1 MRSRWPTILMLFASA
16 IIVLRLPA
24 ALAKRAHRAELAR
37 GLVEVAQTLESEFV
51 RELTREELREG
62 AIQGMVKSAGD
73 PYTVWIPPRDRDE
86 FVKEVQGTFAGIGVS
101 VSSDP
106 RGALVRTP
114 LDDSPALEAGV
125 QAGDLIVAVGD
136 EDLTGM
142 ALPDIIALVAGP
154 EGSSVDI
161 TVLRD
166 EQEQTFTVVRR
177 QIGTQTVLGLRRTDG
192 QWQWQ
197 LEDGVLVVRIDQF
210 LDETPRDLRSV
221 VEDHPEATALI
232 LDLRSNP
239 GGSLSAAVETCDLF
253 LNDGV
258 VVEIRNRR
266 EVEAIFEAQPEVATD
281 VPMVV
286 LVNEG
291 SASASEIV
299 AGALQFHQR
308 AVVVGRRTY
317 GKGSVQKI
325 RDFGE
330 GGTLKYTAATY
341 HLPDGRSVQRVE
353 GEELW
358 GVDPDVVLDAPE
370 DWNAVNEGWLD
381 AGIIT
386 TGPDWPQSLP
396 SQDWIRNHL
405 GDAEML
411 QALETLPQTTD
422 AQP

>member
-1 MRSRWPTILMLFASA
+1 MLFASA

-24 ALAKRAHRAELAR
+24 ALAKRAHRTELAQ
-37 GLVEVAQTLESEFV
+37 GLVEVAETLESEFV
-51 RELTREELREG
+51 RELSRDEIREG
-62 AIQGMVKSAGD
+62 AIRGMVQSTGD

-114 LDDSPALEAGV
+114 LDGSPALESGI
-125 QAGDLIVAVGD
+125 QAGDLIVAVNT
-136 EDLTGM
+136 EPLTNM
-142 ALPDIIALVAGP
+142 VLSDIIDLVSGP
-154 EGSSVDI
+154 EGSSVEI

-166 EQEQTFTVVRR
+166 DQEKNYTVVRR
-177 QIGTQTVLGLRRTDG
+177 QIKTQTVLGLRRTDG

-197 LEDGVLVVRIDQF
+197 LDDGALVVRIDQF
-210 LDETPRDLRSV
+210 LDETPRDLRSLI
-221 VEDHPEATALI
+221 EDHPEATGLV

-253 LNDGV
+253 LDGGV
-258 VVEIRNRR
+258 VVEIHNRR
-266 EVEAIFEAQPEVATD
+266 EVEAIFEAQPKLASE

-308 AVVVGRRTY
+308 AVVMGRRTY

-370 DWNAVNEGWLD
+370 DWTAVNERWSD

-386 TGPDWPQSLP
+386 KGPEWPQSLP
-396 SQDWIRNHL
+396 SQDWIRDQL
-405 GDAEML
+405 GDAEMV
-411 QALETLPQTTD
+411 QALKALPKTTD
-422 AQP
+422 GQP

>member
-1 MRSRWPTILMLFASA
+1 MLFASA

-24 ALAKRAHRAELAR
+24 ALAKRAHRTELAQ
-37 GLVEVAQTLESEFV
+37 GLVEVAETLESEFV
-51 RELTREELREG
+51 RELSRDEIREG
-62 AIQGMVKSAGD
+62 AIRGMVQSTGD
-73 PYTVWIPPRDRDE
+73 PYTVWIPPRDRDD

-106 RGALVRTP
+106 RGALVKTP
-114 LDDSPALEAGV
+114 LDGSPALESGI
-125 QAGDLIVAVGD
+125 QAGDLIVAVNT
-136 EDLTGM
+136 EPLTNM
-142 ALPDIIALVAGP
+142 VLSDIIDLVSGP
-154 EGSSVDI
+154 EGSSVEI

-166 EQEQTFTVVRR
+166 DQEKNYTVVRR
-177 QIGTQTVLGLRRTDG
+177 QIKTQTVLGLRRTDG

-197 LEDGVLVVRIDQF
+197 LDDGALVVRIDQF
-210 LDETPRDLRSV
+210 LDETPRDLRSLI
-221 VEDHPEATALI
+221 EDHPEATGLV

-253 LNDGV
+253 LDGGV
-258 VVEIRNRR
+258 VVEIHNRR
-266 EVEAIFEAQPEVATD
+266 EVEAIFEAQPKLASE

-308 AVVVGRRTY
+308 AQVMGRRTY

-370 DWNAVNEGWLD
+370 DWTAVNERWSD

-386 TGPDWPQSLP
+386 KGPEWPQSLP
-396 SQDWIRNHL
+396 SQDWIRDQL
-405 GDAEML
+405 GDAEMV
-411 QALETLPQTTD
+411 QALKALPKTTD
-422 AQP
+422 GQP

>member
-1 MRSRWPTILMLFASA
+1 MLFASA

-24 ALAKRAHRAELAR
+24 ALAKRAQRTELAQ

-51 RELTREELREG
+51 RELSRDELREG
-62 AIQGMVKSAGD
+62 AIQGMVESAGD

-106 RGALVRTP
+106 QGALVRTP
-114 LDDSPALEAGV
+114 LDGSPALEAGI
-125 QAGDLIVAVGD
+125 QAGDLIVAVED
-136 EDLTGM
+136 EALTDM
-142 ALPDIIALVAGP
+142 ALLDIIALVSGP
-154 EGSSVDI
+154 EGSSVEI
-161 TVLRD
+161 TVIRD
-166 EQEQTFTVVRR
+166 EQEQNFTVVRR
-177 QIGTQTVLGLRRTDG
+177 QIETKTVLGLRRTDG

-197 LEDGVLVVRIDQF
+197 LDDGVLVVRIDQF

-221 VEDHPEATALI
+221 IEDHPEATGLV

-253 LNDGV
+253 LEGGV

-266 EVEAIFEAQPEVATD
+266 EVEAIFEAQSESATD
-281 VPMVV
+281 VPIVV

-308 AVVVGRRTY
+308 AIVMGRRTY

-370 DWNAVNEGWLD
+370 DWIAVNERWSD

-386 TGPDWPQSLP
+386 TGPEWPQLLP
-396 SQDWIRNHL
+396 SQHWIRNQL
-405 GDAEML
+405 DDAEML
-411 QALETLPQTTD
+411 QALDAVTQTTK

>member
-1 MRSRWPTILMLFASA
+1 MTISSRKCKA
-16 IIVLRLPA
+16 
-24 ALAKRAHRAELAR
+24 
-37 GLVEVAQTLESEFV
+37 
-51 RELTREELREG
+51 
-62 AIQGMVKSAGD
+62 
-73 PYTVWIPPRDRDE
+73 
-86 FVKEVQGTFAGIGVS
+86 FAGIGVS

-142 ALPDIIALVAGP
+142 ALPDIITLVAGP

-221 VEDHPEATALI
+221 IEDHPEATAMI

-253 LNDGV
+253 LDGGV

-281 VPMVV
+281 APMVV

-370 DWNAVNEGWLD
+370 DWNAVNERWLD

-396 SQDWIRNHL
+396 SQDWIRNQL
-405 GDAEML
+405 DDAEML
-411 QALETLPQTTD
+411 QALENSPQTTD
-422 AQP
+422 ARP

>member
-1 MRSRWPTILMLFASA
+1 MLFASA

-24 ALAKRAHRAELAR
+24 ALAKRAQRTELAQ

-51 RELTREELREG
+51 RELSRDELREG
-62 AIQGMVKSAGD
+62 AIQGMVESAGD

-106 RGALVRTP
+106 QGALVRTP
-114 LDDSPALEAGV
+114 LDGSPALEAGI
-125 QAGDLIVAVGD
+125 QAGDLIVAVED
-136 EDLTGM
+136 EALTDM
-142 ALPDIIALVAGP
+142 ALLDIIALVSGP
-154 EGSSVDI
+154 EGSSVEI
-161 TVLRD
+161 TVIRD
-166 EQEQTFTVVRR
+166 EQEQNFTVVRR
-177 QIGTQTVLGLRRTDG
+177 QIETKTVLGLRRTDG

-197 LEDGVLVVRIDQF
+197 LDEGVLVVRIDQF

-221 VEDHPEATALI
+221 IEDHPEATGLV

-253 LNDGV
+253 LEGGV

-266 EVEAIFEAQPEVATD
+266 EVEAIFEAQSESATA
-281 VPMVV
+281 VPIVV

-308 AVVVGRRTY
+308 AIVMGRRTY

-370 DWNAVNEGWLD
+370 DWIAVNERWSD

-386 TGPDWPQSLP
+386 TGPEWPQLLP
-396 SQDWIRNHL
+396 SQHWIRNQL
-405 GDAEML
+405 DDAEML
-411 QALETLPQTTD
+411 QALDAVPQTTK

>member
-1 MRSRWPTILMLFASA
+1 MLFASA

-24 ALAKRAHRAELAR
+24 ALAKRAQRTELAQ

-51 RELTREELREG
+51 RELSRDELREG
-62 AIQGMVKSAGD
+62 AIQGMVESAGD

-106 RGALVRTP
+106 QGALVRTP
-114 LDDSPALEAGV
+114 LDGSPALEAGI
-125 QAGDLIVAVGD
+125 QAGDLIVAV
-136 EDLTGM
+136 EDKALTDM
-142 ALPDIIALVAGP
+142 ALLDIIALVSGP
-154 EGSSVDI
+154 EGSSVEV
-161 TVLRD
+161 TVIRD
-166 EQEQTFTVVRR
+166 EQEQNFTVVRR
-177 QIGTQTVLGLRRTDG
+177 QIETKTVLGLRRTDG

-197 LEDGVLVVRIDQF
+197 LDDGVLVVRIDQF

-221 VEDHPEATALI
+221 IEDHPDATGLV

-253 LNDGV
+253 LEGGV

-266 EVEAIFEAQPEVATD
+266 EVEAIFEAQSESTTD
-281 VPMVV
+281 VPIVV

-308 AVVVGRRTY
+308 AIVMGRRTY

-370 DWNAVNEGWLD
+370 DWIAVNERWSD

-386 TGPDWPQSLP
+386 TGPEWPQLLP
-396 SQDWIRNHL
+396 SQHWIRNQL
-405 GDAEML
+405 DDAEML
-411 QALETLPQTTD
+411 QALDAVPQTTK

>member
-1 MRSRWPTILMLFASA
+1 MIFASA

-24 ALAKRAHRAELAR
+24 ALAKRAHRAELAQ
-37 GLVEVAQTLESEFV
+37 GLAEVAQTLESEFV
-51 RELTREELREG
+51 RELSRDELREG
-62 AIQGMVKSAGD
+62 AIQGMVESAGD

-101 VSSDP
+101 VSSHP
-106 RGALVRTP
+106 QGALVRTP
-114 LDDSPALEAGV
+114 LDGSPALEAGI
-125 QAGDLIVAVGD
+125 QAGDLIVAVGT
-136 EDLTGM
+136 EPLTNM
-142 ALPDIIALVAGP
+142 VLSDIIALVSGP
-154 EGSSVDI
+154 EGSSVEI

-166 EQEQTFTVVRR
+166 DQQKNYTVVRR
-177 QIGTQTVLGLRRTDG
+177 QIKNQTVLGLRRTDG

-197 LEDGVLVVRIDQF
+197 LDDGALVARIDQF
-210 LDETPRDLRSV
+210 LDETPRDLRSLI
-221 VEDHPEATALI
+221 EDHPEATGLV

-253 LNDGV
+253 LDGGM

-266 EVEAIFEAQPEVATD
+266 EVEAIFEAQPDLATD

-308 AVVVGRRTY
+308 AVVMGRRTY

-330 GGTLKYTAATY
+330 GGTLKYTAAAY

-353 GEELW
+353 GDELW

-370 DWNAVNEGWLD
+370 DWNAVNERWLD

-396 SQDWIRNHL
+396 SQDWIRNQL
-405 GDAEML
+405 DDAEML
-411 QALETLPQTTD
+411 QALEALPQTTD

>member
-1 MRSRWPTILMLFASA
+1 MLFASA

-24 ALAKRAHRAELAR
+24 ALAKRAQRTELAQ

-51 RELTREELREG
+51 RELSRDELREG
-62 AIQGMVKSAGD
+62 AIQGMVESAGD

-106 RGALVRTP
+106 QGALVRTP
-114 LDDSPALEAGV
+114 LDGSPALEAGI
-125 QAGDLIVAVGD
+125 QAGDLIVAV
-136 EDLTGM
+136 EDDALTDM
-142 ALPDIIALVAGP
+142 ALLDIIALVSGP
-154 EGSSVDI
+154 EGSSVEI
-161 TVLRD
+161 TVIRD
-166 EQEQTFTVVRR
+166 EQEQNFTVVRR
-177 QIGTQTVLGLRRTDG
+177 QIETKTVLGLRRTDG

-197 LEDGVLVVRIDQF
+197 LDDGVLVVRIDQF

-221 VEDHPEATALI
+221 IEDHPEATGLV

-253 LNDGV
+253 LEGGV

-266 EVEAIFEAQPEVATD
+266 EVEAIFEAQSESATA
-281 VPMVV
+281 VPIVV

-308 AVVVGRRTY
+308 AIVMGRRTY

-353 GEELW
+353 GKELW

-370 DWNAVNEGWLD
+370 DWIAVNERWSD

-386 TGPDWPQSLP
+386 TGPEWPQLLP
-396 SQDWIRNHL
+396 SQHWIRNQL
-405 GDAEML
+405 DDAEML
-411 QALETLPQTTD
+411 QALDAVPQTTK

>member
-1 MRSRWPTILMLFASA
+1 MLFASA

-24 ALAKRAHRAELAR
+24 ALAKRAQRTELAQ

-51 RELTREELREG
+51 RELSRDELREG
-62 AIQGMVKSAGD
+62 AIQGMVESAGD

-106 RGALVRTP
+106 QGALVRTP
-114 LDDSPALEAGV
+114 LDGSPALEAGI
-125 QAGDLIVAVGD
+125 QAGDLIVAVED
-136 EDLTGM
+136 EALTDM
-142 ALPDIIALVAGP
+142 ALLDIIDLVSGP
-154 EGSSVDI
+154 EGSSVEI
-161 TVLRD
+161 TVIRD
-166 EQEQTFTVVRR
+166 EQEQNFTVVRR
-177 QIGTQTVLGLRRTDG
+177 QIETKTVLGLRRTDG

-197 LEDGVLVVRIDQF
+197 LDDGVLVVRIDQF

-221 VEDHPEATALI
+221 IEDHPDATGLV

-253 LNDGV
+253 LEGGV

-266 EVEAIFEAQPEVATD
+266 EVEATFEAQSKLATD
-281 VPMVV
+281 VPIVV

-308 AVVVGRRTY
+308 AIVMGRRTY

-325 RDFGE
+325 RDFGK

-358 GVDPDVVLDAPE
+358 GVDPNVVLDAPE
-370 DWNAVNEGWLD
+370 DWIAVNERWSD

-386 TGPDWPQSLP
+386 TGPEWPQLLP
-396 SQDWIRNHL
+396 SQHWIRNQL
-405 GDAEML
+405 DDAEML
-411 QALETLPQTTD
+411 QALDAVPQTTK

>member
-1 MRSRWPTILMLFASA
+1 MLFASA

-24 ALAKRAHRAELAR
+24 ALAKRAQRTELAQ

-51 RELTREELREG
+51 RELSRDELREA
-62 AIQGMVKSAGD
+62 AIQGMVESAGD

-106 RGALVRTP
+106 QGALVRTP
-114 LDDSPALEAGV
+114 LDGSPALEAGI
-125 QAGDLIVAVGD
+125 QAGDLIVAV
-136 EDLTGM
+136 EDKALTDM
-142 ALPDIIALVAGP
+142 ALLDIIDLVSGP
-154 EGSSVDI
+154 EGSSVEI
-161 TVLRD
+161 TVIRD
-166 EQEQTFTVVRR
+166 EQEQNFTVVRR
-177 QIGTQTVLGLRRTDG
+177 QIETKTVLGLRRTDG

-197 LEDGVLVVRIDQF
+197 LDDGVLVVRIDQF

-221 VEDHPEATALI
+221 IEDHPDATGLV

-253 LNDGV
+253 LEGGV

-266 EVEAIFEAQPEVATD
+266 EVEAIFEAQSESATD
-281 VPMVV
+281 VPIVV

-370 DWNAVNEGWLD
+370 DWIAVNERWSD

-386 TGPDWPQSLP
+386 TGPEWPQLLP
-396 SQDWIRNHL
+396 SQHWIRNQL
-405 GDAEML
+405 DDAEML
-411 QALETLPQTTD
+411 QALDAVPQTTK

>member
-1 MRSRWPTILMLFASA
+1 MLFASA

-24 ALAKRAHRAELAR
+24 ALSKRAQRAELAQ

-51 RELTREELREG
+51 RELTREGLREG
-62 AIQGMVKSAGD
+62 AIKGMVDSTGD
-73 PYTVWIPPRDRDE
+73 PYTVWIPPRDRED

-101 VSSDP
+101 VASDP
-106 RGALVRTP
+106 RGALVKTP
-114 LDDSPALEAGV
+114 LDASPALQAGIK
-125 QAGDLIVAVGD
+125 AGDLIVAVAS
-136 EDLTGM
+136 EPLANMT
-142 ALPDIIALVAGP
+142 LPEIIALVSGP
-154 EGSSVDI
+154 EGSSVEI
-161 TVLRD
+161 TILRAG
-166 EQEQTFTVVRR
+166 QEQNFTVVRR
-177 QIGTQTVLGLRRTDG
+177 QIKTQTVLGLRRTDG
-192 QWQWQ
+192 QWEWQ
-197 LEDGVLVVRIDQF
+197 LEDGTLVIRIDQF
-210 LDETPRDLRSV
+210 LDETPADLLSV
-221 VEDHPEATALI
+221 IENHPEATGLI

-253 LNDGV
+253 LDSGI

-266 EVEAIFEAQPEVATD
+266 EVEAIFKAKSKVATNL
-281 VPMVV
+281 PMVI

-299 AGALQFHQR
+299 AGALQFHHR
-308 AVVVGRRTY
+308 ATVLGRRTY

-325 RDFGE
+325 RDFGD

-358 GVDPDVVLDAPE
+358 GVDPDVVLAAPE
-370 DWNAVNEGWLD
+370 DWTELNERWSD

-386 TGPDWPQSLP
+386 TGPDWPQLLP
-396 SQDWIRNHL
+396 SPDWIRNQL

-411 QALETLPQTTD
+411 QALSALPQSMD

>member
-1 MRSRWPTILMLFASA
+1 MLFASA

-24 ALAKRAHRAELAR
+24 ALAKRAQRTELAQ

-51 RELTREELREG
+51 RELSRDELREG
-62 AIQGMVKSAGD
+62 AIQGMVESAGD

-106 RGALVRTP
+106 QGALVRTP
-114 LDDSPALEAGV
+114 LDGSPALEAGI
-125 QAGDLIVAVGD
+125 QAGDLIVAVED
-136 EDLTGM
+136 EALTDM
-142 ALPDIIALVAGP
+142 TLLDIIALVSGP
-154 EGSSVDI
+154 EGSSVEI
-161 TVLRD
+161 TVIRD
-166 EQEQTFTVVRR
+166 EQEQNFTVVRR
-177 QIGTQTVLGLRRTDG
+177 QIETKTVLGLRRTDG

-197 LEDGVLVVRIDQF
+197 LDDGVLVVRIDQF

-221 VEDHPEATALI
+221 IEDHPDATGLV

-253 LNDGV
+253 LEGGV

-266 EVEAIFEAQPEVATD
+266 EVEAIFEAQSESATD
-281 VPMVV
+281 VPIVV

-308 AVVVGRRTY
+308 AIVMGRRTY

-370 DWNAVNEGWLD
+370 DWIAVNERWSD

-386 TGPDWPQSLP
+386 TGPEWPQLLP
-396 SQDWIRNHL
+396 SQHWIRNQL
-405 GDAEML
+405 DDAEML
-411 QALETLPQTTD
+411 QALDAVTQTTK

>member
-1 MRSRWPTILMLFASA
+1 MLFASA

-24 ALAKRAHRAELAR
+24 ALAKRAQRTELAQ

-51 RELTREELREG
+51 RELSRDELREG
-62 AIQGMVKSAGD
+62 AIQGMVESAGD

-106 RGALVRTP
+106 QGALVRTP
-114 LDDSPALEAGV
+114 LDGSPALEAGI
-125 QAGDLIVAVGD
+125 QAGDLIVAVED
-136 EDLTGM
+136 EALTDM
-142 ALPDIIALVAGP
+142 ALLDIIALVSGP
-154 EGSSVDI
+154 EGSSVEI
-161 TVLRD
+161 TVIRD
-166 EQEQTFTVVRR
+166 EQEQNFTVVRR
-177 QIGTQTVLGLRRTDG
+177 QIETKTVLGLRRTDG

-197 LEDGVLVVRIDQF
+197 LDDGVLVVRIDQF

-221 VEDHPEATALI
+221 IEDHPEATGLV

-253 LNDGV
+253 LEGGV

-266 EVEAIFEAQPEVATD
+266 EVEAIFEAQSESATA
-281 VPMVV
+281 VPIVV

-308 AVVVGRRTY
+308 AIVMGRRTY

-370 DWNAVNEGWLD
+370 DWIAVNERWSD

-386 TGPDWPQSLP
+386 TGPEWPQLLP
-396 SQDWIRNHL
+396 SQHWIRNQL
-405 GDAEML
+405 DDAEML
-411 QALETLPQTTD
+411 QALDAVTQTTK

>member
-1 MRSRWPTILMLFASA
+1 MLFASA

-24 ALAKRAHRAELAR
+24 ALDKRTHRAELAQ

-62 AIQGMVKSAGD
+62 AIQGMVESACD

-210 LDETPRDLRSV
+210 LDETPHDLRSV
-221 VEDHPEATALI
+221 VEEHPEATALI

-253 LNDGV
+253 LDGGV

-266 EVEAIFEAQPEVATD
+266 EVEAIFEAQPKVATD
-281 VPMVV
+281 APMVV

-370 DWNAVNEGWLD
+370 DWNAVNERWLD

>member
-1 MRSRWPTILMLFASA
+1 M
-16 IIVLRLPA
+16 
-24 ALAKRAHRAELAR
+24 
-37 GLVEVAQTLESEFV
+37 
-51 RELTREELREG
+51 
-62 AIQGMVKSAGD
+62 
-73 PYTVWIPPRDRDE
+73 
-86 FVKEVQGTFAGIGVS
+86 
-101 VSSDP
+101 
-106 RGALVRTP
+106 
-114 LDDSPALEAGV
+114 
-125 QAGDLIVAVGD
+125 
-136 EDLTGM
+136 
-142 ALPDIIALVAGP
+142 
-154 EGSSVDI
+154 
-161 TVLRD
+161 LRD

-177 QIGTQTVLGLRRTDG
+177 QIGTQTVRGLRRTDG

-253 LNDGV
+253 LDGGV

-281 VPMVV
+281 APMVV

-353 GEELW
+353 
-358 GVDPDVVLDAPE
+358 D
-370 DWNAVNEGWLD
+370 EGL
-381 AGIIT
+381 
-386 TGPDWPQSLP
+386 
-396 SQDWIRNHL
+396 
-405 GDAEML
+405 
-411 QALETLPQTTD
+411 
-422 AQP
+422 

>member
-1 MRSRWPTILMLFASA
+1 MLFASA

-24 ALAKRAHRAELAR
+24 ALAKRAHRAELAQ

-62 AIQGMVKSAGD
+62 AIQGMVESAGD
-73 PYTVWIPPRDRDE
+73 PYTVWIPPRDRDQ

-101 VSSDP
+101 VSPDP

-125 QAGDLIVAVGD
+125 RAGDLIVAVGH

-142 ALPDIIALVAGP
+142 ALPEIIALVAGP

-197 LEDGVLVVRIDQF
+197 LEDGVLVIRIDQF

-239 GGSLSAAVETCDLF
+239 GGSLSAAVQTCDLF
-253 LNDGV
+253 LDGGV

-266 EVEAIFEAQPEVATD
+266 EVEAIFEAQPEVTTD

-299 AGALQFHQR
+299 AGALQFHKR

-370 DWNAVNEGWLD
+370 DWNAVNERWLD
-381 AGIIT
+381 AGIIA

-396 SQDWIRNHL
+396 SQDWIRNQL
-405 GDAEML
+405 DDAEML
-411 QALETLPQTTD
+411 QALETLRQTTD
-422 AQP
+422 ARP

>member
-1 MRSRWPTILMLFASA
+1 MQSRWPTILMLFASA

-24 ALAKRAHRAELAR
+24 ALAKRAHRAELAL

-51 RELTREELREG
+51 RELTRDELREG
-62 AIQGMVKSAGD
+62 AIQGMVESASD

-114 LDDSPALEAGV
+114 LDDSPALEAGI
-125 QAGDLIVAVGD
+125 QAGDLIVAVGH

-142 ALPDIIALVAGP
+142 ALSDIIALVAGP
-154 EGSSVDI
+154 EGSSVEI
-161 TVLRD
+161 TVLRN
-166 EQEQTFTVVRR
+166 EQEQTFTVARR

-192 QWQWQ
+192 RWQWQ
-197 LEDGVLVVRIDQF
+197 LEDGVLVVRVDQF

-221 VEDHPEATALI
+221 IEDHPEATALV

-253 LNDGV
+253 LDGGL

-281 VPMVV
+281 VTMVV

-325 RDFGE
+325 RDFGG

-353 GEELW
+353 GDELW
-358 GVDPDVVLDAPE
+358 GVDPDVVVDAPE
-370 DWNAVNEGWLD
+370 DWNAVNERWLA

-396 SQDWIRNHL
+396 SQDWIR
-405 GDAEML
+405 
-411 QALETLPQTTD
+411 
-422 AQP
+422 

>member
-1 MRSRWPTILMLFASA
+1 MLFASA

-24 ALAKRAHRAELAR
+24 ALAKRAQRTELAQ

-51 RELTREELREG
+51 RELSRDELREG
-62 AIQGMVKSAGD
+62 AIQGMVESAGD

-106 RGALVRTP
+106 QGALVRTP
-114 LDDSPALEAGV
+114 LDGSPALEAGI
-125 QAGDLIVAVGD
+125 QAGDLIVAVED
-136 EDLTGM
+136 EALTDM
-142 ALPDIIALVAGP
+142 ALLDIIALVSGP
-154 EGSSVDI
+154 EGSSVEI
-161 TVLRD
+161 TVIRD
-166 EQEQTFTVVRR
+166 EQEQNFTVVRR
-177 QIGTQTVLGLRRTDG
+177 QIETKTVLGLRRTDG

-197 LEDGVLVVRIDQF
+197 LDDGVLVVRIDQF

-221 VEDHPEATALI
+221 IEDHPEATGLV

-253 LNDGV
+253 LEGGV

-266 EVEAIFEAQPEVATD
+266 EVEAIFEAQSESATA
-281 VPMVV
+281 VPIVV

-308 AVVVGRRTY
+308 AIVMGRRTY

-341 HLPDGRSVQRVE
+341 HLPEGRSVQRVE
-353 GEELW
+353 GKELW

-370 DWNAVNEGWLD
+370 DWIAVNERWSD

-386 TGPDWPQSLP
+386 TGPEWPQLLP
-396 SQDWIRNHL
+396 SQHWIRNQL
-405 GDAEML
+405 DDAEML
-411 QALETLPQTTD
+411 QALDAVPQTTK

>member
-1 MRSRWPTILMLFASA
+1 MLFASA

-24 ALAKRAHRAELAR
+24 ALAKRAQRTELAQ

-51 RELTREELREG
+51 RELSRDELREG
-62 AIQGMVKSAGD
+62 AIQGMVESAGD

-106 RGALVRTP
+106 QGALVRTP
-114 LDDSPALEAGV
+114 LDGSPALEAGI
-125 QAGDLIVAVGD
+125 QAGDLIVAVED
-136 EDLTGM
+136 EALTDM
-142 ALPDIIALVAGP
+142 ALLDIIALVSGP
-154 EGSSVDI
+154 EGSSVEI
-161 TVLRD
+161 TVIRD
-166 EQEQTFTVVRR
+166 AQEQNFTVVRR
-177 QIGTQTVLGLRRTDG
+177 QIETKTVLGLRRTDG

-197 LEDGVLVVRIDQF
+197 LDDGVLVVRIDQF

-221 VEDHPEATALI
+221 IEDHPEATGLV

-253 LNDGV
+253 LEGGV

-266 EVEAIFEAQPEVATD
+266 EVEAIFEAQSESATD
-281 VPMVV
+281 VPIVV

-308 AVVVGRRTY
+308 AIVMGRRTY

-370 DWNAVNEGWLD
+370 DWIAVNERWSD

-386 TGPDWPQSLP
+386 TGPEWPQLLP
-396 SQDWIRNHL
+396 SQHWIRNQL
-405 GDAEML
+405 DDAEML
-411 QALETLPQTTD
+411 QALDAVTQTTK

>member
-24 ALAKRAHRAELAR
+24 ALSKRALRAELGQ
-37 GLVEVAQTLESEFV
+37 GLLEVAQTLETEFV
-51 RELTREELREG
+51 RELTTEELREG
-62 AIQGMVKSAGD
+62 AIQGMVDRTGD

-106 RGALVRTP
+106 RGALVKTP
-114 LDDSPALEAGV
+114 LDASPALQAGIK
-125 QAGDLIVAVGD
+125 AGDLIVAVASHPLD
-136 EDLTGM
+136 NMTLNEIVTL
-142 ALPDIIALVAGP
+142 ISGP
-154 EGSSVDI
+154 EGSSVAI
-161 TVLRD
+161 TVVRD
-166 EQEQTFTVVRR
+166 DQELNFTLVRR
-177 QIGTQTVLGLRRTDG
+177 QIKTQTVLGLRRTDG
-192 QWQWQ
+192 QWEWQ
-197 LEDGVLVVRIDQF
+197 LDDGTLVIRINQF
-210 LDETPRDLRSV
+210 LDETPADLRSV
-221 VEDHPEATALI
+221 IENHPNATGLL

-253 LNDGV
+253 LESGI

-266 EVEAIFEAQPEVATD
+266 EVEAIFTAKSKVATD
-281 VPMVV
+281 LPMVV
-286 LVNEG
+286 LVDEG

-308 AVVVGRRTY
+308 ATVLGRRTY

-325 RDFGE
+325 RDFGD

-353 GEELW
+353 GEENW

-370 DWNAVNEGWLD
+370 DWTELVIRWSD

-386 TGPDWPQSLP
+386 SGPDWPQLLP
-396 SQDWIRNHL
+396 SQDWIRNQL

-411 QALETLPQTTD
+411 RGLDALPQTTD
-422 AQP
+422 VRP

>member
-1 MRSRWPTILMLFASA
+1 MLFASA

-24 ALAKRAHRAELAR
+24 ALAKRAHRTELAQ
-37 GLVEVAQTLESEFV
+37 GLVEVAETLESEFV
-51 RELTREELREG
+51 RELSRDEIREG
-62 AIQGMVKSAGD
+62 AIRGMVQSTGD
-73 PYTVWIPPRDRDE
+73 PYTVWIPPRDRDD

-106 RGALVRTP
+106 RGALVKTP
-114 LDDSPALEAGV
+114 LDGSPALESGI
-125 QAGDLIVAVGD
+125 QAGDLIVAVNT
-136 EDLTGM
+136 EPLTNM
-142 ALPDIIALVAGP
+142 VLSDIIDLVSGP
-154 EGSSVDI
+154 EGSSVEI

-166 EQEQTFTVVRR
+166 DQEKNYTVVRR
-177 QIGTQTVLGLRRTDG
+177 QIKTQTVLGLRRTDG

-197 LEDGVLVVRIDQF
+197 LDDGALVVRIDQF
-210 LDETPRDLRSV
+210 LDETPRDLRSLI
-221 VEDHPEATALI
+221 EDHPEATGLV

-253 LNDGV
+253 LDGGV
-258 VVEIRNRR
+258 VVEIHNRR
-266 EVEAIFEAQPEVATD
+266 EVEAIFEAQPKLASE

-308 AVVVGRRTY
+308 AQVMGRRTY

-370 DWNAVNEGWLD
+370 DWTAVNERWSD

-386 TGPDWPQSLP
+386 KGPEWPQSLP
-396 SQDWIRNHL
+396 SQDWIRDQL
-405 GDAEML
+405 GDTEMV
-411 QALETLPQTTD
+411 QALKALPKTTD
-422 AQP
+422 GQP

>member
-1 MRSRWPTILMLFASA
+1 MLFASA

-24 ALAKRAHRAELAR
+24 ALAKRAQRTELAQ
-37 GLVEVAQTLESEFV
+37 GLVEVAQALESEFV
-51 RELTREELREG
+51 RELSRDELREG
-62 AIQGMVKSAGD
+62 AIQGMVESAAD

-106 RGALVRTP
+106 QGALVRTP
-114 LDDSPALEAGV
+114 LDGSPALEAGI
-125 QAGDLIVAVGD
+125 QAGDLIVAVED
-136 EDLTGM
+136 EALTDM
-142 ALPDIIALVAGP
+142 ALLDIIALVSGP
-154 EGSSVDI
+154 EGSSVEI
-161 TVLRD
+161 TVIRD
-166 EQEQTFTVVRR
+166 EQEQNFTVVRR
-177 QIGTQTVLGLRRTDG
+177 QIETKTVLGLRRTDG

-197 LEDGVLVVRIDQF
+197 LDDGVLVVRIDQF

-221 VEDHPEATALI
+221 IEDHPEATGLV

-253 LNDGV
+253 LEGGV

-266 EVEAIFEAQPEVATD
+266 EVEAIFEAQSESATD
-281 VPMVV
+281 VPIVV

-308 AVVVGRRTY
+308 AIVMGRRTY

-370 DWNAVNEGWLD
+370 DWIAVNERWSD

-386 TGPDWPQSLP
+386 TGPEWPQLLP
-396 SQDWIRNHL
+396 SQHWIRNQL
-405 GDAEML
+405 DDAEML
-411 QALETLPQTTD
+411 QALDAVPQTTK